1 MKKIFTSIAIFLL
14 TIGFLTHFA
23 QTRKLNSAAAT
34 LIKDT
39 LSTSQLSYFAVLGS
53 GNTFGDS
60 ILTISTTLGPS
71 KTTNNLF
78 IGDTLSIGIGD
89 SMHTYLVR
97 DIGNT
102 ATIALNVGLSAVDLG
117 AGAVAIAT
125 RSAVH
130 TITFNPQSNV
140 AGGIWQFLIKATDG
154 TDESY
159 NDGIPDQKGFD
170 LGAAGANIL
179 TAGDVTCPWGATAS
193 VGTTTSVTTGTPSVT
208 SYYHVIQCAL
218 GAGETNPTTGS
229 STVVIGNTNKLIN
242 PTKGIGNTVEGYADL
257 YTFYIRHTDSG
268 GTPIEPDAQGKI
280 ALIEAVRVT
289 ATVDPTLTF
298 TIDTTDTIG
307 STACGP
313 GTVLS
318 SAQTNVTA
326 TAVPFGS
333 VAIGS
338 TANQLAQRLG
348 VITNGTSYVVT
359 AFENK
364 IMLITNGTG
373 TTIPDTNCDG
383 ACTPTS
389 ATVWTT
395 VDTANSEWGYT
406 MAGTGV
412 PFTAYYF
419 KPFGLGSANAQS
431 VMANAST
438 PIATEYSQVCYRLT
452 VNTTQRAG
460 DYENGVIYTATA
472 TF

>member
-1 MKKIFTSIAIFLL
+1 MKKILTSTAIFLL

-39 LSTSQLSYFAVLGS
+39 LSTSQLSYFAVLSS
-53 GNTFGDS
+53 GNTAGDS
-60 ILTISTTLGPS
+60 IINISTTLGPS

-78 IGDTLSIGIGD
+78 IGDTLAIGVGD
-89 SMHTYLVR
+89 SMHIYTVK

-102 ATIALNVGLSAVDLG
+102 ASISLNVGVSAVDLS

-130 TITFNPQSNV
+130 TISFNPQSNV
-140 AGGIWQFLIKATDG
+140 ASGRWQFLIKSTDG

-170 LGAAGANIL
+170 LGAGANTL
-179 TAGDVTCPWGATAS
+179 AAGDVTCPWGASAS
-193 VGTTTSVTTGTPSVT
+193 VGTTTSITSGTPSVT
-208 SYYHVIQCAL
+208 NYYHIIQCAL
-218 GAGETNPTTGS
+218 PVGGTNPTTGTG
-229 STVVIGNTNKLIN
+229 TVVIGNTNKLIN
-242 PTKGIGNTVEGYADL
+242 PTKGIGNNVEGYADL
-257 YTFYIRHTDSG
+257 YTFYIRHTDSSG
-268 GTPIEPDAQGKI
+268 VQIEPDAQGKI

-313 GTVLS
+313 DTTLS
-318 SAQTNVTA
+318 SAQANVTA

-348 VITNGTSYVVT
+348 VITNGASYVVT
-359 AFENK
+359 AYENK
-364 IMLITNGTG
+364 NMEITNGTG
-373 TTIPDTNCDG
+373 TTIPDTNCNG

-412 PFTAYYF
+412 PFTAYNF